1 MLEDLVMALDH
12 DMNDELDYRELAT
25 GMGLWRKER
34 REARRKLTERGVHRT
49 PSKSS
54 FSLKVMFTVT
64 VLIDGFNNR

>member
-34 REARRKLTERGVHRT
+34 REARRKLAERGVHRT
-49 PSKSS
+49 PSNI
-54 FSLKVMFTVT
+54 FVP
-64 VLIDGFNNR
+64 